1 MYEKGDME
9 MGKQTAW
16 EEIDK
21 KSSEIFTASDEIWG
35 CAETAFT
42 EEKSMKILCD
52 ILKVEGFMV
61 ETGLADIKT
70 AFKGTFG
77 SGKPVIGILGEFDAL
92 SGLDQ
97 EAGATEKIVVHD
109 GASGHGCGHNMLG
122 TASLSAA
129 ITWHPGDITIA
140 NTGSSLANYQV
151 AYKFYGKSAHAGGAP
166 HLGRSALDALEL
178 MNMGVQFLREHVI
191 PEARIHY
198 AITNART
205 RQSRRKFSP
214 IRATASTV
222 LSLRLT
228 RTESC
233 PSAPQMSAM

>member
-1 MYEKGDME
+1 
-9 MGKQTAW
+9 
-16 EEIDK
+16 
-21 KSSEIFTASDEIWG
+21 
-35 CAETAFT
+35 
-42 EEKSMKILCD
+42 
-52 ILKVEGFMV
+52 
-61 ETGLADIKT
+61 
-70 AFKGTFG
+70 
-77 SGKPVIGILGEFDAL
+77 
-92 SGLDQ
+92 
-97 EAGATEKIVVHD
+97 
-109 GASGHGCGHNMLG
+109 MLG
-122 TASLSAA
+122 TACLSAAIGIKKYLEESGKPGTVIYFGCPGEEGGSGKAFMAKGGVFANLDAA

-151 AYKFYGKSAHAGGAP
+151 AYKFYGKSAHAGGTP
-166 HLGRSALDALEL
+166 HLGRSALDGLEL

-214 IRATASTV
+214 IRATASTI

>member
-1 MYEKGDME
+1 MYRKGDME

-42 EEKSMKILCD
+42 EDKSMKILCD
-52 ILKVEGFMV
+52 VLKAEGFTV
-61 ETGLADIKT
+61 ETGLADVKT

-129 ITWHPGDITIA
+129 IGIKKYLEESGKPGTVIYFGCPGDGKLPRKLS
-140 NTGSSLANYQV
+140 GSV
-151 AYKFYGKSAHAGGAP
+151 
-166 HLGRSALDALEL
+166 
-178 MNMGVQFLREHVI
+178 
-191 PEARIHY
+191 
-198 AITNART
+198 
-205 RQSRRKFSP
+205 
-214 IRATASTV
+214 
-222 LSLRLT
+222 
-228 RTESC
+228 
-233 PSAPQMSAM
+233 